1 MACTCMLSHVESLR
15 IEVCSVLPVDA
26 FLKLV
31 ISDGSLAGQPLHKGL
46 ARQTRSELMSD
57 TRVYLTIKYVTM

>member
-46 ARQTRSELMSD
+46 PRAGPPD
-57 TRVYLTIKYVTM
+57 